1 MTLEYLKE
9 RKEKYQNRQQYF
21 SAIGFDNL
29 ANNFQGM
36 VDLICEMEEYIKE
49 NTDTE
54 QNDLGGAED
63 VGHVDEEQ
71 SEDYR

>member
-1 MTLEYLKE
+1 MTIEYLAE
-9 RKEKYQNRQQYF
+9 RKEKYQKKQQYF

-49 NTDTE
+49 NTDIG
-54 QNDLGGAED
+54 QNDLGGTED

-71 SEDYR
+71 SEDDR